1 MLSDNKKAPQLM
13 ISPTLDSLRIFLHL
27 LAAAV
32 WVGGQI
38 VLGGLVPKL
47 RKSHPEALTTTAQAF
62 ARIAWPAFAVL
73 VITGFWNIFNTD
85 ITALDTSYQVT
96 LGIKIILVAIGAI
109 ATVAHSASPDKRV
122 KAIGGAIGLLS
133 SLVIFY
139 FGILLS
145 SAV

>member
-1 MLSDNKKAPQLM
+1 M

-47 RKSHPEALTTTAQAF
+47 RKSHPESLTTTAQAF

-73 VITGFWNIFNTD
+73 VIT
-85 ITALDTSYQVT
+85 
-96 LGIKIILVAIGAI
+96 IGAI

-139 FGILLS
+139 LGILLS

>member
-1 MLSDNKKAPQLM
+1 MM
-13 ISPTLDSLRIFLHL
+13 SPTLDSLRIFLHL
-27 LAAAV
+27 LAAGI

-47 RKSHPEALTTTAQAF
+47 RKSHPEALITTAQGF

-73 VITGFWNIFNTD
+73 VVTGFWNIFDTD
-85 ITALDTSYQVT
+85 ITAHDTSYQAT
-96 LGIKIILVAIGAI
+96 LGIKIVLVAVGAL
-109 ATVAHSASPDKRV
+109 ATLAHSSSPSKHV

-133 SLVIFY
+133 ALVVFY
-139 FGILLS
+139 LGILLA

>member
-1 MLSDNKKAPQLM
+1 M

-47 RKSHPEALTTTAQAF
+47 RKAHPEALATTAQGF

-73 VITGFWNIFNTD
+73 VVTGFWDIFDTD

-96 LGIKIILVAIGAI
+96 LGIKIVLVA
-109 ATVAHSASPDKRV
+109 
-122 KAIGGAIGLLS
+122 
-133 SLVIFY
+133 
-139 FGILLS
+139 
-145 SAV
+145 

>member
-1 MLSDNKKAPQLM
+1 M

-38 VLGGLVPKL
+38 VLGGLVSQL
-47 RKSHPEALTTTAQAF
+47 RKSHPEALATTAQGF
-62 ARIAWPAFAVL
+62 ARVAWPAFALL
-73 VITGFWNIFNTD
+73 VVTGFWNIFDTD

-96 LGIKIILVAIGAI
+96 LGIKIVLVAIGAI
-109 ATVAHSASPDKRV
+109 ATLAHSASPSKRV

>member
-1 MLSDNKKAPQLM
+1 M

-38 VLGGLVPKL
+38 VLGGLVPQL
-47 RKSHPEALTTTAQAF
+47 RKSHPEALTTTAQGF
-62 ARIAWPAFAVL
+62 ARVAWPAFALL
-73 VITGFWNIFNTD
+73 VVTGFWNIFDTD
-85 ITALDTSYQVT
+85 ITALDTSYQAT
-96 LGIKIILVAIGAI
+96 LGIKIVLVAIGAI
-109 ATVAHSASPDKRV
+109 ATLAHSASPSKRV

>member
-1 MLSDNKKAPQLM
+1 M

-27 LAAAV
+27 LATAV

-38 VLGGLVPKL
+38 VLGGLVPRL
-47 RKSHPEALTTTAQAF
+47 RKSHPEALTTTAQGF
-62 ARIAWPAFAVL
+62 ARVAWPAFALL
-73 VITGFWNIFNTD
+73 VVTGFWNIFDTD
-85 ITALDTSYQVT
+85 ITALDTSYQAT
-96 LGIKIILVAIGAI
+96 LGIKIVLVAIGAI
-109 ATVAHSASPDKRV
+109 ATLAHSASPSKRV

>member
-1 MLSDNKKAPQLM
+1 M
-13 ISPTLDSLRIFLHL
+13 ISPTLDSFRIFLHL

-47 RKSHPEALTTTAQAF
+47 RKSHPEALTTTAQGF
-62 ARIAWPAFAVL
+62 ARVAWPAFAVL
-73 VITGFWNIFNTD
+73 VVTGFWNIFDTD

-96 LGIKIILVAIGAI
+96 LGIKIILVAVGAI

-122 KAIGGAIGLLS
+122 KAIGGAVGLLS

-139 FGILLS
+139 LGILLS

>member
-1 MLSDNKKAPQLM
+1 M

-27 LAAAV
+27 LAAGI

-47 RKSHPEALTTTAQAF
+47 RKSHPEALITTAQGF
-62 ARIAWPAFAVL
+62 ARVAWPAFALL
-73 VITGFWNIFNTD
+73 VVTGFWNIFDTD

-96 LGIKIILVAIGAI
+96 LGIKIVLVAIGAI
-109 ATVAHSASPDKRV
+109 ATLAHSASPSKRV

>member
-1 MLSDNKKAPQLM
+1 M

-38 VLGGLVPKL
+38 VLGGLVPQL
-47 RKSHPEALTTTAQAF
+47 RKSHPEVLTTTAQGF
-62 ARIAWPAFAVL
+62 ARVAWPAFALL
-73 VITGFWNIFNTD
+73 VVTGFWNIFDTD

-96 LGIKIILVAIGAI
+96 LGIKIVLVAIGAI
-109 ATVAHSASPDKRV
+109 ATLAHSASPSKRV

>member
-1 MLSDNKKAPQLM
+1 M

-38 VLGGLVPKL
+38 VLGGLVPRLK
-47 RKSHPEALTTTAQAF
+47 KAHPEALVTTAQSF

-73 VITGFWNIFNTD
+73 VITGFWSIFATD
-85 ITALDTSYQVT
+85 ITALDTTYQVT
-96 LGIKIILVAIGAI
+96 LGIKIVLVAIGAL
-109 ATVAHSASPDKRV
+109 ATVAHSSSPDKRV
-122 KAIGGAIGLLS
+122 KALGGAVGLLS

-139 FGILLS
+139 LGILLT

>member
-1 MLSDNKKAPQLM
+1 M

-38 VLGGLVPKL
+38 VLGGLVPQL
-47 RKSHPEALTTTAQAF
+47 RKSHPEALTTTAQGF
-62 ARIAWPAFAVL
+62 ARVAWPAFALL
-73 VITGFWNIFNTD
+73 VVTGFWNIFDTD

-96 LGIKIILVAIGAI
+96 LGIKIVLVAIGAI
-109 ATVAHSASPDKRV
+109 ATLAHSASPSKRV

-139 FGILLS
+139 FGIMLS

>member
-1 MLSDNKKAPQLM
+1 M

-38 VLGGLVPKL
+38 VLGGLVPHL
-47 RKSHPEALTTTAQAF
+47 RKSHPEALTTTAQGF
-62 ARIAWPAFAVL
+62 ARVAWPAFALL
-73 VITGFWNIFNTD
+73 VVTGFWNIFDTD

-96 LGIKIILVAIGAI
+96 LGIKIVLVAIGAI
-109 ATVAHSASPDKRV
+109 ATLAHSASPSKRV

-133 SLVIFY
+133 SVVVFY